1 MEVSSSGWE
10 TFVLVF
16 VFWRSSFL
24 CRPRVIWDESNLGE
38 IEANKPARQKI
49 NEPKT
54 PYHPPEY
61 DPEYD
66 DGLVPSILHKETSLD
81 DAAHAE
87 AVRNALSRLVASSSE
102 WSREGGDCSSGD
114 EAENMEYDGEVH
126 IANGNSMSFEELRRL
141 HYDEYRKLQEL
152 RRKPFIDNGADK
164 VNGK

>member
-1 MEVSSSGWE
+1 MKRQNEPKKV
-10 TFVLVF
+10 
-16 VFWRSSFL
+16 
-24 CRPRVIWDESNLGE
+24 RPRVIWDESNLGE

-54 PYHPPEY
+54 PYHP
-61 DPEYD
+61 PEYD

-126 IANGNSMSFEELRRL
+126 IANGNSTSFEELRRL

-152 RRKPFIDNGADK
+152 RRKPLADK